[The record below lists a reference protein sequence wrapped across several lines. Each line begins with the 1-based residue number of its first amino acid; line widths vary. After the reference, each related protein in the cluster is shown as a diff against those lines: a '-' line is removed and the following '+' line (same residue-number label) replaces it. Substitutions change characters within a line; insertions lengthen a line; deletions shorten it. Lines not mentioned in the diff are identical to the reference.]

1 MRRHILHIFLMMS
14 VITLTGC
21 STQKN
26 TAMSRFYHA
35 TVARYNV
42 YFNGKQAYLN
52 GCEEQEKAVN
62 DNYLEIIDLF
72 PISDKTAQGTGK
84 SSFDRAIEKSKKCV
98 TLHSIKKRPVK
109 KNGNRGK
116 KQNDK
121 WKSQK
126 EFNPFLW
133 HAWMLMA
140 DAQMHEGEFLE
151 AASTYS
157 YISRLYSNEPS
168 IVFEANMKMAQC
180 YSELGWIYEADE
192 LFSRITADS
201 IPAAL
206 ANDYYAIRASHLL
219 KQKRY
224 EESLPLVS
232 QSIRGRKLSKLQKV
246 RENYLIAQLYR
257 ETGDLP
263 SAYAYFQKVIR
274 MNPPY
279 RIEFNAR
286 IQQTETMTS
295 FSSDAIEKKL
305 RRMAKDP
312 NNRQYLDQVYYAI
325 GNVYLARNDTATAMS
340 MYEIGLDEGKGRTA
354 ERGILLLNMATIYW
368 SQADYINAQRCYSEA
383 VGIIDKSHPRYDEVM
398 LRSSVLEKLVE
409 YKSEIELQDS
419 LQLLSSLPEDELL
432 DAIDRAI
439 QKYEKEEQENA
450 EKLRRMEKEA
460 LEEESRSAMSVVAS
474 DNSWYFYNTA
484 LVKEGSAKFTSTW
497 GRRRLE
503 DDWRRQDKSAS
514 TDSVPDS
521 TDDGSNGESPADTGE
536 NNGEMEENSQD
547 TIPNDPHTREY
558 YMRMIPFTQK
568 QKTESDNILSES
580 LFKIGVIYKDELSEY
595 ELAEG
600 NLTRSAN
607 EYPSFE
613 YADDALYNLYLMY
626 SLWGRRDD
634 AQAAKEALLEKYP
647 ESRYALSLSNPY
659 FEEDVLYGK
668 HREDSLYQV
677 AYNHYVNGN
686 MGSLL
691 ECCRKSAERYPDGQL
706 RPKFMFLE
714 ASALLSANDT
724 EGFLNILRQIVEKYP
739 SDDLSNLAKLIT
751 DNARSGKL
759 LRSASFSSIWDFR
772 NGMEDMDSIQAL
784 NRPEFNPE
792 RMQDYVIVMAY
803 PTDSLSENQLLFET
817 ARYNFTRYMI
827 RNFEMEFRHEG
838 AISMLVIGEFLNFD
852 EAYLYRKRL
861 YDEIGMSEKLD
872 GITTL
877 IITPQNLEILLKY
890 YSFNEYI
897 EFYNGQFLNIPE
909 FDIDG
914 LSIDEELPD
923 DNGHGFTENQ

>member
-1 MRRHILHIFLMMS
+1 MRMHIPHIILLVP
-14 VITLTGC
+14 VIVLTGC

-26 TAMSRFYHA
+26 TAMTRFYHA

-42 YFNGKQAYLN
+42 YFNGRQAYLS

-62 DNYLEIIDLF
+62 DNYLEIINLF
-72 PISDKTAQGTGK
+72 PISDEKAQSTGK
-84 SSFDRAIEKSKKCV
+84 SSFDRAIEKSRKCV

-109 KNGNRGK
+109 KSGNQGRRR
-116 KQNDK
+116 NDR
-121 WKSQK
+121 WKEQK

-157 YISRLYSNEPS
+157 YISRLYSNEPA

-180 YSELGWIYEADE
+180 YSELGWMYEADE
-192 LFSRITADS
+192 LFSRIAADS
-201 IPAAL
+201 IPVSL
-206 ANDYYAIRASHLL
+206 ADDYYAIRASHLL

-224 EESLPLVS
+224 AESLPLIS
-232 QSIRGRKLSKLQKV
+232 QSIRGRKLSKLQKI
-246 RENYLIAQLYR
+246 RENYLMAQLYR

-263 SAYAYFQKVIR
+263 SAYTYFQKVIR

-305 RRMAKDP
+305 KRMAKDP

-368 SQADYINAQRCYSEA
+368 NQADYVNAQRCYSEA
-383 VGIIDKSHPRYDEVM
+383 VGIIDKSHPRYSEVM

-409 YKSEIELQDS
+409 YKTGIELQDS
-419 LQLLSSLPEDELL
+419 LQLLSTLPENELL

-450 EKLRRMEKEA
+450 EKLQRIAKEA
-460 LEEESRSAMSVVAS
+460 LDEEARSSMSVVAS
-474 DNSWYFYNTA
+474 DNSWYFYNPA
-484 LVKEGSAKFTSTW
+484 LIKEGSAKFTATW
-497 GRRRLE
+497 GRRKLE
-503 DDWRRQDKSAS
+503 DNWRRQDKSAS
-514 TDSVPDS
+514 LDYATGS
-521 TDDGSNGESPADTGE
+521 TDNGSNNGQAADIDE
-536 NNGEMEENSQD
+536 NSGEMEETPQD
-547 TIPNDPHTREY
+547 TISNDPHTREY
-558 YMRMIPFTQK
+558 YMRMIPFTQE

-580 LFKIGVIYKDELSEY
+580 LFKIGVIYKDELTEY
-595 ELAEG
+595 TLAESC
-600 NLTRSAN
+600 LTRSAN

-626 SLWGRRDD
+626 SLWGRSDD
-634 AQAAKEALLEKYP
+634 ARTAKESLLEKYP
-647 ESRYALSLSNPY
+647 DSRYAVSLSNPY
-659 FEEDVLYGK
+659 YEEDILYGK

-677 AYNHYVNGN
+677 AYGHYANGN
-686 MGSLL
+686 TGALL

-714 ASALLSANDT
+714 ASAKLSANDT
-724 EGFLNILRQIVEKYP
+724 EGFLSVLRQIVGTYP

-772 NGMEDMDSIQAL
+772 NGLDNMDSVQVAD
-784 NRPEFNPE
+784 RPEFSSE

-803 PTDSLSENQLLFET
+803 PTGSLSENQLLFET

-827 RNFEMEFRHEG
+827 RNFDMEFRHEG
-838 AISMLVIGEFLNFD
+838 EISMLVIGDFLNFD

-861 YDEIGMSEKLD
+861 YDENGISGKLD
-872 GITTL
+872 GITAL
-877 IITPQNLEILLKY
+877 VITPQNLEILLKY

-897 EFYNGQFLNIPE
+897 DFYNGHFLNIPD

-914 LSIDEELPD
+914 LTIDEEIP
-923 DNGHGFTENQ
+923 NE